1 MSRNLISLAGAFL
14 CAAIVGCGGSSPSS
28 PTSSTP
34 VPTPTPVSY
43 SGTYSGPMAGTGG
56 GVAAAPCTGRTTS
69 TQTGN
74 AIAFSDLTVS
84 GCFSTPSSFGG
95 ANGTLNGNTFT
106 ATNAYNSS
114 GCGVI
119 SATWTGFFSGD
130 ARLMNLRVVLNPAAN
145 APSGCGV
152 VQFLGEITRQ

>member
-1 MSRNLISLAGAFL
+1 MSRYSAFL
-14 CAAIVGCGGSSPSS
+14 ACGFLSAAIAGCGGSSPSS

-43 SGTYSGPMAGTGG
+43 SGTYSGAMAGTGN
-56 GVAAAPCTGRTTS
+56 GVAAAPCNGRTTS
-69 TQTGN
+69 AQNGSSIT
-74 AIAFSDLTVS
+74 FSDLTVT
-84 GCFSTPSSFGG
+84 GCFTSATSFGG
-95 ANGTLNGNTFT
+95 AVGTLNGNAFT
-106 ATNAYNSS
+106 ATNSYNSA

-130 ARLMNLRVVLNPAAN
+130 ARLMNLRVVLNVANN
-145 APSGCGV
+145 APAGCGV